1 MAIEGPLF
9 QEVPMSLL
17 FTILNVAALAGCMVL
32 LAIMQVKKVGFAK
45 RVLTSLGLGIALGIV
60 IKVAFGKNQDVL
72 SGALP
77 WYGLI
82 GDGYVDLLRMIII
95 PLVMVSIISAILKLK
110 DAKNLGKMS
119 VSVILTLVLTAG
131 IAAMVGEISALAFGL
146 DARQISQG
154 KAETE
159 RALSLERTSSQAKIP
174 LATKILEIIPSNPF
188 KDMTGARS
196 TSTLAVVIF
205 SAFLGVAAFGIRRKY
220 PAESELVQ
228 KIVDAAYAVTMRLV
242 GIIIKLTPFGVLAIM
257 ASTLAST
264 DYGAIVNLLKFIL
277 ASYTALVVMFIIHLF
292 ILSVFNYNP
301 WVYVKKAWPVL
312 TFAFMSRTSMGT
324 IPLTIGAQT
333 KKLGISDAIANFSAT
348 FGTAIGQ
355 NGCAGIYPA
364 MLAVMIA
371 PTVGIDPFNLGFL
384 LTVAL
389 VTAISSFGVAG
400 VGGGATFAAL
410 IVLSSLNLPIALAGL
425 LISIEPLIDMG
436 RTALNVSDAF
446 VAGAV
451 TGRLMNEVDMKVYN
465 DPAAD
470 MDQAQAV

>member
-1 MAIEGPLF
+1 LF
-9 QEVPMSLL
+9 SIV
-17 FTILNVAALAGCMVL
+17 NVALLAACMVVL
-32 LAIMQVKKVGFAK
+32 GIMQVKHFSFAK
-45 RVLTSLGLGIALGIV
+45 RVLSSLGMGIVLGIALKLV
-60 IKVAFGKNQDVL
+60 FGSNHAVL
-72 SGALP
+72 GQTMP
-77 WYGLI
+77 WFGLV
-82 GDGYVDLLRMIII
+82 GDGYVGLLRMIII
-95 PLVMVSIISAILKLK
+95 PLVMVSIVSAILKLK

-119 VSVILTLVLTAG
+119 ASVILTLVLTAG
-131 IAAMVGEISALAFGL
+131 VAAMVGEVSALAWGL

-154 KAETE
+154 KAEAD
-159 RALSLERTSSQAKIP
+159 RASSLERSTGQAQTP
-174 LATKILEIIPSNPF
+174 LASKILEIIPTNPF

-196 TSTLAVVIF
+196 TSTLAVVVF
-205 SAFLGVAAFGIRRKY
+205 SAFLGVAAFGIRKKY

-257 ASTLAST
+257 AQTLAST

-277 ASYTALVVMFIIHLF
+277 ASYTALIVMFTIHLF

-301 WVYVKKAWPVL
+301 WTYVRKAWPVL

-324 IPLTIGAQT
+324 IPLTVGAQT
-333 KKLGISDAIANFSAT
+333 KKMGISDAIANFSAT

-371 PTVGIDPFNLGFL
+371 PSVGIDPFNIGFL

-389 VTAISSFGVAG
+389 VTAVSSFGVAG

-451 TGRLMNEVDMKVYN
+451 TGRLMNEVDMGVYD
-465 DPAAD
+465 DPKAD
-470 MDQAQAV
+470 LDQAQAI

>member
-1 MAIEGPLF
+1 MNLF
-9 QEVPMSLL
+9 
-17 FTILNVAALAGCMVL
+17 FTILNIAILVICMVV
-32 LAIMQVKKVGFAK
+32 LAVMQVKKLSFTK
-45 RVLTSLGLGIALGIV
+45 RVLTSLGLGIVLGIV
-60 IKVAFGKNQDVL
+60 LQLAFGKNKEVL
-72 SGALP
+72 HATLP
-77 WYGLI
+77 WFGLV
-82 GDGYVDLLRMIII
+82 GNGYVGLLRMIII

-119 VSVILTLVLTAG
+119 ASVILTLVLTAG
-131 IAAMVGEISALAFGL
+131 IAAMVGEVSALAWGL
-146 DARQISQG
+146 DARQITQG
-154 KAETE
+154 QAEQN
-159 RALSLERTSSQAKIP
+159 RALTLERNAGQANTSLPA
-174 LATKILEIIPSNPF
+174 KILEFIPTNPF
-188 KDMTGARS
+188 LDMTGARS

-205 SAFLGVAAFGIRRKY
+205 SAFVGIAALGIRKKY
-220 PAESELVQ
+220 PAESELVH

-257 ASTLAST
+257 SSTLAST
-264 DYGAIVNLLKFIL
+264 DYGAVVNLLKFIL
-277 ASYTALVVMFIIHLF
+277 ASYTALIVMFVIHLF

-301 WVYVKKAWPVL
+301 WIYVKKAWPVL

-324 IPLTIGAQT
+324 IPLTVEAQT
-333 KKLGISDAIANFSAT
+333 KKMGISGAIANFSAT

-371 PTVGIDPFNLGFL
+371 PAVGIDPFNVGFL

-389 VTAISSFGVAG
+389 VTAVSSFGVAG

-410 IVLSSLNLPIALAGL
+410 IVLSTLNLPVALAGI

-451 TGRLMNEVDMKVYN
+451 TARLMNDVDMTVYN
-465 DPAAD
+465 NRDVEL
-470 MDQAQAV
+470 DQVQAS